1 MLARCFGSA
10 PRSGISADLVLSAS
24 MGYAGKSEPQ
34 THQQH
39 ADALKKLN
47 IYSDERIHTILST
60 LDKADF
66 CQKKSVESMKDKI
79 PDFNPYS
86 LDPQDIG
93 HNQVL
98 TSTVMHAVS
107 LQHLIKPLETFSQD
121 RPIKLLDVGCGKGYS
136 TLAYA
141 MLANT
146 IRSKQPN
153 SFQMTGV
160 DYHSHFMERASLNL
174 EKYANHLTKG
184 SVKFRRHDFLKEKF
198 EQKFDLL
205 TFGFEVSKD
214 VLIQN

>member
-1 MLARCFGSA
+1 
-10 PRSGISADLVLSAS
+10 
-24 MGYAGKSEPQ
+24 
-34 THQQH
+34 
-39 ADALKKLN
+39 
-47 IYSDERIHTILST
+47 
-60 LDKADF
+60 
-66 CQKKSVESMKDKI
+66 MKDKI

-107 LQHLIKPLETFSQD
+107 LQHLIKPLEAFSYQD
-121 RPIKLLDVGCGKGYS
+121 RPIKMLDVGCGKGYS

-141 MLANT
+141 LLANT
-146 IRSKQPN
+146 VGPKQAN
-153 SFQMTGV
+153 KFQMTGV

-174 EKYANHLTKG
+174 EKYANYLTNG

-198 EQKFDLL
+198 DHKFDLL

-214 VLIQN
+214 VLIKNQSCLELGAHILVPLSQVDENENLASLEQDFCLLKYSAPDQFDVVTQIMRTAFA